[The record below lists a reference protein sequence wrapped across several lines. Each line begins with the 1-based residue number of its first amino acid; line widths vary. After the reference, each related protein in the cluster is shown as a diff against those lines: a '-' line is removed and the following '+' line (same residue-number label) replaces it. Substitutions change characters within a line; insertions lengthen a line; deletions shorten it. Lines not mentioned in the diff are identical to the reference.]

1 MPLWV
6 RPAAAA
12 GPLTLRA
19 RPGSGKQSARAG
31 STGPGGPLAPGC
43 PQQGARTH
51 AFPGSAG
58 ARARAGWED
67 SGAERG
73 TAQELGAARQAGT
86 QEAGG
91 GSGSAEAGTTAVPAS
106 RDREVT
112 THSRLDSP
120 RRVTGRWPAVHRPP
134 GLRARVAVE
143 PPGAAAQSN
152 YDAPEATAPSLGDSV
167 VGARGGELR
176 RCEACHGSRN
186 GG

>member
-51 AFPGSAG
+51 AFPGGAG
-58 ARARAGWED
+58 VRPRAAGED

-73 TAQELGAARQAGT
+73 TAQELGATQQAGT
-86 QEAGG
+86 QVSAVRALTAGHRAQPLWPWPWPWVG
-91 GSGSAEAGTTAVPAS
+91 RREERAVFQGRLEEPRCLALAGAWTKH
-106 RDREVT
+106 RCREC
-112 THSRLDSP
+112 R
-120 RRVTGRWPAVHRPP
+120 
-134 GLRARVAVE
+134 E
-143 PPGAAAQSN
+143 AQS
-152 YDAPEATAPSLGDSV
+152 APAPRHFSKPTVLSGFSGFLVPRCPPSL
-167 VGARGGELR
+167 LR
-176 RCEACHGSRN
+176 RLQPWR
-186 GG
+186 